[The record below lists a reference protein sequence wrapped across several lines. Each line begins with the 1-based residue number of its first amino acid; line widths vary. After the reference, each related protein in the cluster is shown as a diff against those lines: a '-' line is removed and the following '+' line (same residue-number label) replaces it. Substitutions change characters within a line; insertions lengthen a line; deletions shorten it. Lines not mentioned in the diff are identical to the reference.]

1 MQLESKVQAKVIKQL
16 EAQGYYVLKLL
27 KTNKNGIMDLI
38 AIKPNEVYFV
48 EVKRKGGKLSPLQ
61 EYRIKE
67 LRDLGFK
74 VDVFYGE

>member
-48 EVKRKGGKLSPLQ
+48 EVKRKSGKLSPLQ